1 MFDDEKNIVPLS
13 DCGKIV
19 TGGTPPKKVEEY
31 YSSRDIH
38 FYKPNDCSDES
49 VTYLSDS
56 EEYIAEAARGVADIF
71 PAGTVLVTCI
81 GTIGKI
87 GILSGEGTCNQQI
100 NAIIPDT
107 TKCLSEYVANAIW
120 VKRTDL
126 IQIANAT
133 TVTIINKTGFSNF
146 QIPLPK
152 IEKQKRFVELIKQS
166 DKSKFE
172 LQEAITRIDN
182 FIKSLIQQDDN

>member
-166 DKSKFE
+166 DKSKLTSKFNQE
-172 LQEAITRIDN
+172 VCICLQKPIL
-182 FIKSLIQQDDN
+182 K